1 MLYFGVLDVV
11 VLLFAIVDIACTD
24 EHEVRG
30 LPRLLWIFIV
40 LLLPLAGSI
49 AWFIAGRPA
58 AAAPRNRT
66 LDARRFPEY
75 DKPGRFIPE
84 DPAADEEFLQ
94 RCRERAEQQ
103 RQAAR
108 RQRAQDDPVENGA
121 VDQDRPAAGPAPSTV
136 LAPAPAKGTA
146 ATMAGLSAQY
156 EELADL
162 IREQLV
168 CGFWA
173 YDDVRESVLS
183 HLDADSD
190 ITADAAV
197 DLLDTMWDQRI
208 VEQQSWPNTGDFGRL
223 QQMFAQLASEGILGR
238 MCFMCCNN
246 CAFDAI
252 DDERTPADDAGAAYP
267 YREWAYVYFHAQD
280 ADRLGSPDPLLYL
293 AYSAWTQHSRLPKE
307 LVDAAQSGD
316 AAARR
321 ESVERSE
328 VLLGEQIVAA
338 ATRCGLTPQWSGS
351 RHERIAL
358 QIHDWRKPLPPRAAH
373 PPLPTEN

>member
-1 MLYFGVLDVV
+1 MLYFGVLDVI

-24 EHEVRG
+24 DHEARG

-40 LLLPLAGSI
+40 LLLPLVGSI

-58 AAAPRNRT
+58 SVAPRDRT
-66 LDARRFPEY
+66 LNARRFPEY

-84 DPAADEEFLQ
+84 DPAADEEFLR

-103 RQAAR
+103 RQAAKR
-108 RQRAQDDPVENGA
+108 KRAQDDPVNNDA
-121 VDQDRPAAGPAPSTV
+121 ADQDRPAASPAPSTIR
-136 LAPAPAKGTA
+136 LTSTLEGTA
-146 ATMAGLSAQY
+146 AAMTEPSTQH

-162 IREQLV
+162 IRERLV
-168 CGFWA
+168 CGFWS
-173 YDDVRESVLS
+173 YDDVRESVLE
-183 HLDADSD
+183 HIDDDSD
-190 ITADAAV
+190 ITADTAV
-197 DLLDTMWDQRI
+197 ALLDSMWDQRI
-208 VEQQSWPNTGDFGRL
+208 AEQQSWPDTGDFGRL
-223 QQMFAQLASEGILGR
+223 QQMFAQLESEGILGR

-252 DDERTPADDAGAAYP
+252 DDERTPTDDAGAAYP

-280 ADRLGSPDPLLYL
+280 ADRLGAPDPLLYL
-293 AYSAWTQHSRLPKE
+293 AYSAWTHHSRLPQE

-316 AAARR
+316 GAARR

-351 RHERIAL
+351 RHERVAL
-358 QIHDWRKPLPPRAAH
+358 QIRDWRKPLPPRSA
-373 PPLPTEN
+373 